1 MNGSHQAERAV
12 RRYDVEQV
20 RLQFPALAGKA
31 RGKPLIYLDNG
42 ATTQKPKAVIEAI
55 ERLYATGYG
64 NVHRGLHELSERTT
78 DAYERARVRI
88 AALINARDARE
99 VVFVRGATEA
109 INLVAHSFVAPR
121 LQSGDEVLITEMEHH
136 SNIVPWQIVC
146 EARDAKLVVAPVTDR
161 GDLDIDTF
169 EALLSDR
176 TRFVAFT
183 HVSNV
188 LGTVNPVAQLV
199 RLCHNQGVPVL
210 VDGAQ
215 AAPRL
220 RVDVQE
226 LDADFYVL
234 SGHKMYGPTGVGALY
249 GKRDLL
255 AQMPP
260 YQGGGEMILEVRW
273 SGTTYQEPPHRFEAG
288 TPNIEGAIG
297 LAAAVDFLEE
307 LGMDAIESHERAVTA
322 RCVSLLAGMPRVR
335 LIGMP
340 QERAGAVSFTIDGVH
355 PHDAAAILD
364 GEGIAVRAGHH
375 CAQPLM
381 ERFGVP
387 ATLRASIGLY
397 NTEHEV
403 DVLSQALRKVLEVFP

>member
-1 MNGSHQAERAV
+1 MNGSHQAERTS
-12 RRYDVEQV
+12 RRYDVEEV
-20 RLQFPALAGKA
+20 RAQFPALAGKV

-55 ERLYATGYG
+55 ERLYAGGYG

-78 DAYERARVRI
+78 EAYERARVRI
-88 AALINARDARE
+88 AAFLNARDARE
-99 VVFVRGATEA
+99 VIFTRGATEA
-109 INLVAHSFVAPR
+109 INLVARSFVAPR
-121 LQSGDEVLITEMEHH
+121 LEPGDEVLITEMEHH
-136 SNIVPWQIVC
+136 SNIVPWQLVC
-146 EARDAKLVVAPVTDR
+146 EERQAKLVVAPVTDE
-161 GDLDIDTF
+161 GEVDISAF

-176 TRFVAFT
+176 TRFAAFT

-188 LGTVNPVAQLV
+188 LGTVNPVGQLV
-199 RLCHNQGVPVL
+199 RICHQRSVPVL

-226 LDADFYVL
+226 FDADFYAL
-234 SGHKMYGPTGVGALY
+234 SGHKMYGPTGIGALY

-255 AQMPP
+255 AEMPP
-260 YQGGGEMILEVRW
+260 YQGGGEMILEVKW
-273 SGTTYQEPPHRFEAG
+273 PGTTFQEPPSRFEAG

-307 LGMDAIESHERAVTA
+307 LGMDSIESHERAVAA
-322 RCVSLLAGMPRVR
+322 RGVELLAGMPRVR
-335 LIGMP
+335 ILGMP
-340 QERAGAVSFTIDGVH
+340 QERAGAISFSIEGVH
-355 PHDAAAILD
+355 PHDVAAILD
-364 GEGIAVRAGHH
+364 GDGIAVRAGHH

-387 ATLRASIGLY
+387 ATVRASVGIY
-397 NTEHEV
+397 NTEREM
-403 DVLSQALRKVLEVFP
+403 DALAQGLRKVLEVFP

>member
-1 MNGSHQAERAV
+1 MNGSHQAERTS
-12 RRYDVEQV
+12 RRYDVEEV
-20 RLQFPALAGKA
+20 RAQFPALAGKV

-55 ERLYATGYG
+55 ERLYAGGYG

-78 DAYERARVRI
+78 EAYERARVRI
-88 AALINARDARE
+88 AAFLNARDARE
-99 VVFVRGATEA
+99 VIFTRGATEA
-109 INLVAHSFVAPR
+109 INLVARSFVAPR
-121 LQSGDEVLITEMEHH
+121 LEPGDEVLITEMEHH
-136 SNIVPWQIVC
+136 SNIVPWQLVC
-146 EARDAKLVVAPVTDR
+146 EERQAKLVVAPVTD
-161 GDLDIDTF
+161 GGEVDISAF

-176 TRFVAFT
+176 TRFAAFT

-188 LGTVNPVAQLV
+188 LGTVNPVGQLV
-199 RLCHNQGVPVL
+199 RICHQRSVPVL

-226 LDADFYVL
+226 FDADFYAL
-234 SGHKMYGPTGVGALY
+234 SGHKMYGPTGIGALY

-255 AQMPP
+255 AEMPP
-260 YQGGGEMILEVRW
+260 YQGGGEMILEVKW
-273 SGTTYQEPPHRFEAG
+273 SGTTFQEPPSRFEAG

-307 LGMDAIESHERAVTA
+307 LGMDSIESHERAVAA
-322 RCVSLLAGMPRVR
+322 RGVELLAGMPRVR
-335 LIGMP
+335 ILGMP
-340 QERAGAVSFTIDGVH
+340 QERAGAISFSIEGVH
-355 PHDAAAILD
+355 PHDVAAILD
-364 GEGIAVRAGHH
+364 GDGIAVRAGHH

-387 ATLRASIGLY
+387 ATVRASVGIY
-397 NTEHEV
+397 NTEREM
-403 DVLSQALRKVLEVFP
+403 DALAQGLRKVLEVFP

>member
-1 MNGSHQAERAV
+1 LNGSHQAERTS
-12 RRYDVEQV
+12 RRYDVEEV
-20 RLQFPALAGKA
+20 RAQFPALAGKV

-55 ERLYATGYG
+55 ERLYADGYG

-78 DAYERARVRI
+78 QAYERARVRI
-88 AALINARDARE
+88 AAFLNARDARE
-99 VVFVRGATEA
+99 VIFTRGATEA
-109 INLVAHSFVAPR
+109 INLVARSFVAPR
-121 LQSGDEVLITEMEHH
+121 LEQGDEVLITEMEHH
-136 SNIVPWQIVC
+136 SNIVPWQLVC
-146 EARDAKLVVAPVTDR
+146 EEKQAKLVVAPVNDD
-161 GDLDIDTF
+161 GELDISAF

-176 TRFVAFT
+176 TRFAAFT

-188 LGTVNPVAQLV
+188 LGTVNPVGQLV
-199 RLCHNQGVPVL
+199 RLCHHRGVPVL

-226 LDADFYVL
+226 FDADFYVL
-234 SGHKMYGPTGVGALY
+234 SGHKMYGPTGIGALY

-255 AQMPP
+255 AEMPP
-260 YQGGGEMILEVRW
+260 YQGGGEMILEVKW
-273 SGTTYQEPPHRFEAG
+273 SGTTFQEPPGRFEAG

-307 LGMDAIESHERAVTA
+307 LGMDAIESHERAVAA
-322 RCVSLLAGMPRVR
+322 RGVELLAGMPRVR
-335 LIGMP
+335 ILGMP
-340 QERAGAVSFTIDGVH
+340 HERAGAISFSIEGVH
-355 PHDAAAILD
+355 PHDVAAILD
-364 GEGIAVRAGHH
+364 GDGIAVRAGHH

-387 ATLRASIGLY
+387 ATVRASVGIY
-397 NTEHEV
+397 NTEREM
-403 DVLSQALRKVLEVFP
+403 DALAQGLRKVLEVFP

>member
-1 MNGSHQAERAV
+1 MNGSHQAERTS
-12 RRYDVEQV
+12 RKYDVEEV
-20 RLQFPALAGKA
+20 RAQFPALAGKV

-55 ERLYATGYG
+55 ERLYADGYG

-78 DAYERARVRI
+78 QAYERARVRI
-88 AALINARDARE
+88 AAFLNARDARE
-99 VVFVRGATEA
+99 VIFTRGATEA
-109 INLVAHSFVAPR
+109 INLVARSFVAPR
-121 LQSGDEVLITEMEHH
+121 LEQGDEVLITEMEHH
-136 SNIVPWQIVC
+136 SNIVPWQLVC
-146 EARDAKLVVAPVTDR
+146 EERHAKLVVAPVTDE
-161 GDLDIDTF
+161 GEVDISAF

-176 TRFVAFT
+176 TRFAAFT

-188 LGTVNPVAQLV
+188 LGTVNPVGQLV
-199 RLCHNQGVPVL
+199 RLCHHRGVPVL

-226 LDADFYVL
+226 FDADFYAL
-234 SGHKMYGPTGVGALY
+234 SGHKMYGPTGIGALY

-255 AQMPP
+255 AEMPP
-260 YQGGGEMILEVRW
+260 YQGGGEMILEVKW
-273 SGTTYQEPPHRFEAG
+273 SGTTFQEPPSRFEAG

-307 LGMDAIESHERAVTA
+307 LGMDSIESHERAVAA
-322 RCVSLLAGMPRVR
+322 RGVELLAGMPRVR
-335 LIGMP
+335 ILGMP
-340 QERAGAVSFTIDGVH
+340 QERAGAISFSIEGVH
-355 PHDAAAILD
+355 PHDVAAILD
-364 GEGIAVRAGHH
+364 GDGIAVRAGHH

-387 ATLRASIGLY
+387 ATVRASVGIY
-397 NTEHEV
+397 NTEREM
-403 DVLSQALRKVLEVFP
+403 DALAQGLRKVLEVFP

>member
-1 MNGSHQAERAV
+1 MNGSHQAERTGRKFDVQKV
-12 RRYDVEQV
+12 RQE
-20 RLQFPALAGKA
+20 FPALAGKA

-42 ATTQKPKAVIEAI
+42 ATTQKPRAVIEAI
-55 ERLYATGYG
+55 ERLYVEGYG

-78 DAYERARVRI
+78 QAYEQARVRV
-88 AALINARDARE
+88 AAFLNARDARE
-99 VVFVRGATEA
+99 VIFTRGATEA

-121 LQSGDEVLITEMEHH
+121 LEPGDEVLITEMEHH
-136 SNIVPWQIVC
+136 SNIVPWQLVC
-146 EARDAKLVVAPVTDR
+146 EQKGAKLVVAPVTDT
-161 GDLDIDTF
+161 GEVDISAF
-169 EALLSDR
+169 ESLLSER
-176 TRFVAFT
+176 TRIAAFA

-199 RLCHNQGVPVL
+199 RICHKREVPTL

-234 SGHKMYGPTGVGALY
+234 SGHKMYGPTGIGALY
-249 GKRDLL
+249 GKRHLL
-255 AQMPP
+255 TEMPP
-260 YQGGGEMILEVRW
+260 YQGGGEMILEVKW
-273 SGTTYQEPPHRFEAG
+273 SGTIFQEPPGRFEAG

-307 LGMDAIESHERAVTA
+307 LGMDAIESHERAVTT
-322 RCVSLLAGMPRVR
+322 RGVELLSGMPRVR
-335 LIGMP
+335 ILGMP
-340 QERAGAVSFTIDGVH
+340 QERVGAISFAIEGVH
-355 PHDAAAILD
+355 PHDVAAILD

-387 ATLRASIGLY
+387 ATVRASVGIY
-397 NTEHEV
+397 NTEAEM
-403 DVLSQALRKVLEVFP
+403 DALAQGLRKVLEVFP

>member
-1 MNGSHQAERAV
+1 MNGSHQAERTV

-226 LDADFYVL
+226 LGADFYVL
-234 SGHKMYGPTGVGALY
+234 SGHKMYGPTGIGALY

-307 LGMDAIESHERAVTA
+307 LGMDAIESHERVVTA

-335 LIGMP
+335 LLGMP